1 MLLSPDGRRALATV
15 VLIWTALSLW
25 KFRVTSTLLFSA
37 ASSAPPVP
45 QSSALPAGH
54 PLAANTS
61 YRPAPFACTREC
73 GLVCEPEHAEIHC
86 QMLKCCACD
95 FCRQWLMEPERR
107 PATAAPRTALA
118 AYPPPVNATRRGS
131 SGAVTAHPQPTRSL
145 PTASKDDAEPL
156 AMNSHRHT
164 VALGVLTESR
174 ESARFKAM
182 ESTWLN
188 QFDYVMVFE
197 SHTDSVA
204 RVQQI
209 WKYVPTR
216 LYERFPQA
224 SMARAWLG

>member
-1 MLLSPDGRRALATV
+1 
-15 VLIWTALSLW
+15 
-25 KFRVTSTLLFSA
+25 
-37 ASSAPPVP
+37 
-45 QSSALPAGH
+45 
-54 PLAANTS
+54 
-61 YRPAPFACTREC
+61 
-73 GLVCEPEHAEIHC
+73 
-86 QMLKCCACD
+86 
-95 FCRQWLMEPERR
+95 MEPERR
-107 PATAAPRTALA
+107 PSTAAPRTALA
-118 AYPPPVNATRRGS
+118 AYPPPLNATRRGS
-131 SGAVTAHPQPTRSL
+131 SGAFTARPQPNHSL
-145 PTASKDDAEPL
+145 PTASKAEAAPQ
-156 AMNSHRHT
+156 ATKRHRHT

-224 SMARAWLG
+224 SKEHGWDSAEGYGHHGPGPGLLHLAAPPAGALFSDHR